1 MYKAEREMFRQAL
14 SDAFVRKYEREL
26 SECRENALCS
36 EAHTRRMEA
45 ILRQG
50 AEADRKKHRR
60 RWIAALLAAAAL
72 LLAACPVYANHA
84 KIRDFIEKVYEKYI
98 LITFSDSSSAPEV
111 KKIAE
116 KYTLG
121 YVPEGYELVKDDC
134 FPDMHEME
142 WQDAEGNYLLIQQG
156 NLYSSSYVLDSE
168 SGESSVIP
176 CGQFT
181 VYYRKSTVHTYIWN
195 NGTYS
200 FLMVSSLPLSTDT
213 LSHIVTSIRI
223 DNESGF

>member
-1 MYKAEREMFRQAL
+1 MYKAEKELFRRAL
-14 SDAFVRKYEREL
+14 TEAFVRKYEHEL
-26 SECRENALCS
+26 AECQETAQCS
-36 EAHTRRMEA
+36 DEH
-45 ILRQG
+45 LRHMNEIISRS
-50 AEADRKKHRR
+50 AKADRRKDRR
-60 RWIAALLAAAAL
+60 KWIVALLVAAAL
-72 LLAACPVYANHA
+72 LLTACTVYAYHA
-84 KIRDFIEKVYEKYI
+84 EIRDFIEKVYEKYI
-98 LITFSDSSSAPEV
+98 LITFGDSSSAPEV

-116 KYTLG
+116 KYMLG

-176 CGQFT
+176 CGQFN

-213 LSHIVTSIRI
+213 LSRMVTSMRI
-223 DNESGF
+223 DHESGA